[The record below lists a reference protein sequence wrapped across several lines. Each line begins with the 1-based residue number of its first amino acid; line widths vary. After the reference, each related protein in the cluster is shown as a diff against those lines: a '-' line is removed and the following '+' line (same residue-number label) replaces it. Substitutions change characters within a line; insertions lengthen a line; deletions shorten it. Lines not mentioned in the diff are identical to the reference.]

1 MPDPGYP
8 LEQASA
14 PIALITVRGVGTPV
28 NTDPPSRG
36 SREVAHVY
44 TLLAAGSDARQI
56 RTGAPESDRKGATLL
71 ARAISESR
79 KNGNRPVCEL

>member
-1 MPDPGYP
+1 VSAIVPDPGYP
-8 LEQASA
+8 LEQAA
-14 PIALITVRGVGTPV
+14 APGPIALITVRGVGTPV

-36 SREVAHVY
+36 SREIAHVY

-71 ARAISESR
+71 ACAR
-79 KNGNRPVCEL
+79 